1 MNIDKKF
8 KSLEDTLEEQ
18 VMVEFTGKLRLLDNL
33 DFRELGY
40 ITLKNGEEY
49 FFDGGEYIKMADNK
63 IVLKVN
69 SNYEHVQLVHHNKDG
84 YTVYRSR
91 LFVVKSENMKGGTIC
106 SKKDATEYEKIIKTQ
121 QEIIEKMNIQ
131 MKKQHKLI
139 LKFQNQKGW

>member
-1 MNIDKKF
+1 MSQDLTYIRNEIKNC
-8 KSLEDTLEEQ
+8 EEVDSPFDIKIGQ
-18 VMVEFTGKLRLLDNL
+18 TVK
-33 DFRELGY
+33 Y

-91 LFVVKSENMKGGTIC
+91 LFVGKSENMKGGGAIC

-139 LKFQNQKGW
+139 LKFQNQKG

>member
-1 MNIDKKF
+1 MSQDLTYIRNEIKNC
-8 KSLEDTLEEQ
+8 EEVDSPFDIKIGQ
-18 VMVEFTGKLRLLDNL
+18 TVK
-33 DFRELGY
+33 Y

-91 LFVVKSENMKGGTIC
+91 LFVVKSENMKGGGTIC

-139 LKFQNQKGW
+139 LKFQNQKG